1 VELDD
6 GLLLLEGEA
15 AALDVRAEV
24 VGPPQPAALPAP
36 RQPCRKINY
45 SRSSSLLP
53 MTSEIDRGKRNERLP
68 AFLGRARQLPC
79 PCLLM

>member
-1 VELDD
+1 VQLYD

-36 RQPCRKINY
+36 REPCRHAH
-45 SRSSSLLP
+45 
-53 MTSEIDRGKRNERLP
+53 EIVRGVS
-68 AFLGRARQLPC
+68 AMSG
-79 PCLLM
+79 